1 MLSCQEMTELVT
13 DYLEKRLTL
22 RDRIRFRLHLGVCRH
37 CRAYLEQMR
46 TTVRLLGRLPSQE
59 EGPAVPDAL
68 LRRFASWK
76 EVAPELARGRAA
88 GEDQK
93 RR

>member
-22 RDRIRFRLHLGVCRH
+22 MDRIRFRMHLGLCRH
-37 CRAYLEQMR
+37 CRGYLEQMR
-46 TTVRLLGRLPSQE
+46 ATIRLLGRLPTQE
-59 EGPAVPDAL
+59 EEPEVPEEL

-76 EVAPELARGRAA
+76 
-88 GEDQK
+88 K
-93 RR
+93 